1 MRPGLQPRCLSL
13 GQIREFGCRMARDL
27 EVAILFADVVGSTQL
42 YDKFG
47 DTKASETVAVC
58 LDAMKDATMQFD
70 GTVIKTIGD
79 EVMSTFPSVD
89 QAMRAAVMMQSR
101 ITSDSRREDT
111 IPVSI
116 RIGCHYGPVVQEQND
131 IFGAAV
137 HTANRMTSQAKAK
150 QIVISGETVSLMSPE
165 LKKQTRQID
174 VATVRGRLDEVALYE
189 LLWNP
194 EEATSML
201 PTIEWENRKAS
212 RLTLSF
218 RDQTVELDDKR
229 KSVTLGRADDNDLV
243 IKGNLISRI
252 HAKIEMRRGK
262 FVLIDQSTNGTFIE
276 NVQGEERFVRR
287 DTTELHGEGV
297 IGLGRAEK
305 AEGREAFGDGDLDR
319 AGLEDVGEVGGGLAC
334 HHRQGHR
341 RGGDQGG
348 QSFHGS
354 SSCWMGGSGQ
364 AATAV
369 GAFLTVPR
377 RFSSRSARRESGK
390 HRAKYMQA
398 MIG

>member
-1 MRPGLQPRCLSL
+1 
-13 GQIREFGCRMARDL
+13 MARDL

-47 DTKASETVAVC
+47 DATASETVAAC
-58 LDAMKDATMQFD
+58 LDTMKDATLQFD

-101 ITSDSRREDT
+101 ISADSRGEDS

-137 HTANRMTSQAKAK
+137 HTANRMTSQAKSR
-150 QIVISGETVSLMSPE
+150 QIVISGETVELLGAD

-194 EEATSML
+194 DEATSML
-201 PTIEWENRKAS
+201 PTIGWDDRTVSELV
-212 RLTLSF
+212 LTF
-218 RDQTVELDDKR
+218 RDRSLQLNDRR
-229 KSVTLGRADDNDLV
+229 KGATMGRADDNDLV
-243 IKGNLISRI
+243 VKGNLISRI
-252 HAKIEMRRGK
+252 HAKIEMRKGK
-262 FVLIDQSTNGTFIE
+262 FVLIDQSTNGTFLQ
-276 NVQGEERFVRR
+276 NVQGEERFIRR

-297 IGLGRAEK
+297 IGLGRAE
-305 AEGREAFGDGDLDR
+305 EP
-319 AGLEDVGEVGGGLAC
+319 
-334 HHRQGHR
+334 
-341 RGGDQGG
+341 
-348 QSFHGS
+348 
-354 SSCWMGGSGQ
+354 GGSLSIHFK
-364 AATAV
+364 T
-369 GAFLTVPR
+369 L
-377 RFSSRSARRESGK
+377 E
-390 HRAKYMQA
+390 
-398 MIG
+398 